1 MRKDYYRF
9 CTAKQAVAAIA
20 LLMASVGMAQATP
33 LTDTPSPETSAS
45 APQQARKKVKGTV
58 SDAFGPVVGAYVVEK
73 GTDNGTITNADG
85 NFELEVSSKSV
96 LHITYIGYEE
106 QLITVGNQTQFN
118 ITLKEDAKALEEVV
132 VVGLEDPRLSNVWGK
147 TIYRLS
153 LTAAATTLTG
163 TYTFTVK
170 ELKSTR

>member
-9 CTAKQAVAAIA
+9 CKAKQAVAAIA
-20 LLMASVGMAQATP
+20 LLLASVGMAQATP

-45 APQQARKKVKGTV
+45 APQQARKMVKGTV

-96 LHITYIGYEE
+96 LHIT
-106 QLITVGNQTQFN
+106 T
-118 ITLKEDAKALEEVV
+118 
-132 VVGLEDPRLSNVWGK
+132 
-147 TIYRLS
+147 
-153 LTAAATTLTG
+153 ATTAWVCL
-163 TYTFTVK
+163 
-170 ELKSTR
+170 SIPNR